1 MSRKGSSQD
10 NRSDYS
16 YPPHSGAHST
26 SNSRYLRPD
35 DVYGMESEIPYFG
48 TSLSSHSSSR
58 HGSDTYSPYHGNT
71 SSTGYSQMAYTQA
84 SDPFQQYQYAEVSHP
99 VSSTGSPYASRRL
112 TPTEEISAFSR
123 PSPQSG
129 TFRRVSPK
137 FDSKA
142 LERSSDAREKS
153 KGKQKEVDSQD
164 SARKHSASSRHSSR
178 GHSASGGSDKLVS
191 GVFIRY

>member
-10 NRSDYS
+10 NRLDHS

-26 SNSRYLRPD
+26 GNSRYLRPD
-35 DVYGMESEIPYFG
+35 DVYSMESEGAYFG

-58 HGSDTYSPYHGNT
+58 HGSDTYSPYHGNI
-71 SSTGYSQMAYTQA
+71 SSTGYSQLAYTQS
-84 SDPFQQYQYAEVSHP
+84 SDPFQKYQYAEVSHP
-99 VSSTGSPYASRRL
+99 VSSSGSPYASRRL

-129 TFRRVSPK
+129 TYRRVSPK
-137 FDSKA
+137 FDSKS
-142 LERSSDAREKS
+142 LERSSDACVKS
-153 KGKQKEVDSQD
+153 KGKQKEADSQG
-164 SARKHSASSRHSSR
+164 SARKQSASSRHSSR
-178 GHSASGGSDKLVS
+178 GNSASGGGDKLVS